1 MKSTNDF
8 VLGFGRET
16 NVSFV
21 SEVVEDA
28 LMDRDIVAHRC
39 STTKPEIYR
48 DNIVNVFLISGMPMQ
63 RLHFSV

>member
-28 LMDRDIVAHRC
+28 LMYRDIVAHRC